1 MIYFFL
7 IRTLLFEKK
16 NNVLYNVEGR
26 GYFMENFEIGRR
38 YEIHSYKHDGSIHRA
53 WDEAILLEINDEYL
67 IFGNERTKV
76 IESDGRT
83 WRTKEPAILYFFKN
97 KWFNIIVQYKKNG
110 IYYYCNMASPYI
122 IEDNTIKYIDYDL
135 DLRVFPDGSFKVL
148 DRGEYKYH
156 KQLMN
161 YSEDIDLIL
170 KQELTELINMVRNK
184 EMAFK
189 TNAVDKYY
197 KEYINMTHNKIN

>member
-1 MIYFFL
+1 MVYN
-7 IRTLLFEKK
+7 EK
-16 NNVLYNVEGR
+16 GR
-26 GYFMENFEIGRR
+26 GYFMENFEIGKR

-83 WRTKEPAILYFFKN
+83 WRTKEPAILYFFKDR
-97 KWFNIIVQYKKNG
+97 WFNIIVQYKKNG

-122 IEDNTIKYIDYDL
+122 IEDDTIKYIDYDL

-161 YSEDIDLIL
+161 YSEDIDFIL

-189 TNAVDKYY
+189 QNAVDKYY
-197 KEYINMTHNKIN
+197 KEYMNITHNKIN